1 MSEWLGGKEKEGIE
15 GKRNK
20 EGRGGGGDRKN
31 KGDRQRERKRSPT
44 DLIVKF
50 LSFL

>member
-1 MSEWLGGKEKEGIE
+1 MSGW
-15 GKRNK
+15 
-20 EGRGGGGDRKN
+20 EGRRRKGLRERETKREGGGGDRKN